1 MSDRLMRP
9 KKAVPP
15 PTPVVNRVLMQDGS
29 ALLLQNND
37 TLRMQQTH
45 A

>member
-9 KKAVPP
+9 KKPVPP
-15 PTPVVNRVLMQDGS
+15 PTPVVNRVLLQDGS
-29 ALLLQNND
+29 VLLLQNGNEV
-37 TLRMQQTH
+37 RMQQTH